1 MSKRTHQRWW
11 IVVALLVL
19 PLLSLAPVPTALPLA
34 IVAQPTV
41 QTTVVPRAS
50 AIYRVRLAIQ
60 TGAPVAQECSYQN
73 ASARRLEIVYDDV
86 GMGPAPFG
94 QISAWS
100 CNSYAEMTETFDDGM
115 REMQAHITTFHT
127 YLAACQQKPRAE
139 QHGCPWPIQ

>member
-1 MSKRTHQRWW
+1 MHQRWW
-11 IVVALLVL
+11 IIVVLLAL

-34 IVAQPTV
+34 TVARPTV
-41 QTTVVPRAS
+41 QTIVVPRAR
-50 AIYRVRLAIQ
+50 AVYRVQLAIQ
-60 TGAPVAQECSYQN
+60 TSAPVAQECSYAN
-73 ASARRLEIVYDDV
+73 ASARRLEIVYDDI

-100 CNSYAEMTETFDDGM
+100 CNSYTEMTETYDTAL